1 MDSVAGYTGQPLVPR
16 GWQRELISHVFARTP
31 NGRRRHRIA
40 MVGTARKNGKTALAA
55 TIALYGLT
63 AEGEGAQ
70 VYSCAA
76 DRDQAGLV
84 FGAAKRMV
92 ELDPELSRACQVYR
106 NTIAVPATG
115 SVYRALSS
123 EAYTKEGLSP
133 TLVVY
138 DELHAAPDR
147 GLFDVMALAQGAR
160 VDPLM
165 LIVTTAGV
173 RTDITGSDSICH
185 TLYQHGR
192 RVAEG
197 DVNDPSFFMAWWEPK
212 VFGCLL
218 TDEKAWAEGNPGLG
232 DILDRADLA
241 SALHPGR
248 MLESEARTKRLNQ
261 WVNTTLSWLPTGLF
275 ESRAVA
281 RRLQPKEEVVLGFD
295 GSFNGDC
302 TVLVACTLD
311 GFIEPLACWEKP
323 LDDGADWEAP
333 VEEVEAAVYAAN
345 GKYKVR
351 ELAADPYRWAR
362 EIQRWGAAGVPV
374 AEFPTTS
381 PARMVPACAKFRD
394 AVVSGTL
401 HHNGDPRLVRHVGN
415 AVVKSDR
422 LGPRI
427 VKDHRGS
434 ARSIDLAVAAVCAY
448 DRATFYAAEPVKR
461 RLSAF
466 LA

>member
-1 MDSVAGYTGQPLVPR
+1 MDSVAGYTGQMLVPR
-16 GWQRELISHVFARTP
+16 GWQRELIRSVFARTDT
-31 NGRRRHRIA
+31 GRRRHRIA
-40 MVGTARKNGKTALAA
+40 MVGMARKNGKTALAA
-55 TIALYGLT
+55 TIALYGLL

-92 ELDPELSRACQVYR
+92 ELDPELSRTCQLYR
-106 NTIAVPATG
+106 NTIAVQSTG

-173 RTDITGSDSICH
+173 RTDITGSDSIAY

-197 DVNDPSFFMAWWEPK
+197 EVDDPSFFMAWWEPK
-212 VFGCLL
+212 HFGASL
-218 TDEKAWAEGNPGLG
+218 TDEHGWAEANPGLG
-232 DILDRADLA
+232 DILDRADLEA
-241 SALHPGR
+241 ALHPGR
-248 MLESEARTKRLNQ
+248 MIESEARTKRLNQ

-275 ESRAVA
+275 ESRSVG
-281 RRLQPKEEVVLGFD
+281 RHLIPKEEVVLGFD

-311 GFIEPLACWEKP
+311 GFVEPLNCWERP
-323 LDDGADWEAP
+323 SDDVDWQVP

-394 AVVSGTL
+394 AVVAGTL
-401 HHNGDPRLVRHVGN
+401 HHSGDPRLVRHVGN
-415 AVVKSDR
+415 AVIKSDR

-434 ARSIDLAVAAVCAY
+434 SRSIDLAVAAVCAY
-448 DRATFYAAEPVKR
+448 DRATFYAGEPKR
-461 RLSAF
+461 QRLSAF